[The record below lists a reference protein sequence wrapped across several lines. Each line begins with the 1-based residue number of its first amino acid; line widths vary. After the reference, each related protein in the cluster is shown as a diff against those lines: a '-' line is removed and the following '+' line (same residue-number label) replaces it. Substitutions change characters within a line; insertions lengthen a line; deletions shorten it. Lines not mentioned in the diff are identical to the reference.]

1 MGRIVLKSE
10 VSVDADASMDTM
22 IYGLK
27 IAPFVSDMSMTDDK
41 DFFYRSSLADGSTI
55 RDLSVDGGDF

>member
-1 MGRIVLKSE
+1 MMGRIVLKSE

-41 DFFYRSSLADGSTI
+41 DFFYRSSH
-55 RDLSVDGGDF
+55 RP